1 MSEIPFSQGMRSIKP
16 TSARPLLDEG
26 CKIQSK
32 TSRSIISNNKIVDSS
47 GFDGAD
53 GNVLEDEHEVG
64 KLSPPR
70 SAVKNAFEKPIAIR
84 NSVDRPPSGTK
95 GVQRPRSS
103 RRPPSR
109 TLRDRLSVI
118 RQDARYLNFILK
130 IFYCYIQFYYL

>member
-84 NSVDRPPSGTK
+84 NSVDRPPSGTN
-95 GVQRPRSS
+95 GREVLVVR
-103 RRPPSR
+103 
-109 TLRDRLSVI
+109 LRGRCEIDFLSF
-118 RQDARYLNFILK
+118 ARMPGTWIL
-130 IFYCYIQFYYL
+130 F